1 MFLQKTDPE
10 DKLERKNEDLGGL
23 TLTGRFFNTF

>member
-10 DKLERKNEDLGGL
+10 DKLERQNEDLGGL
-23 TLTGRFFNTF
+23 TLTGRFF